1 MGKQA
6 TGHVRWVR
14 GTAIA
19 RIRITSD
26 VREDFALPSCRTEAE
41 AAERARLLADAATRT
56 RLARVELDRARKALE
71 MIAVA
76 SPRSLR
82 NAIGVAG
89 ELVGGELRPEG
100 APRTPT
106 FGELGEDWTKGELA
120 KRYPDQIRVKRSVA
134 DDKSRLSN
142 YVYPVLRDIPIDR
155 VTLDL
160 CEEVM
165 RRLPEKLAPKTRR
178 NVGQLITRI
187 FAMAVYPLRLIERS
201 PIPAGF
207 VPKASTHKALAYLY
221 PDEDRRLMA
230 CKALPLEYRLLWGVL
245 AREGMRE
252 GEALALTWADMDL
265 DRGAVRLEK
274 NKTDDPRAWALN
286 AGVVAALRAYRERY
300 RANAEPTD
308 PVLVDPLGRPHSPHG
323 MADLLRAHLMEI
335 GLVRER
341 PELFTST
348 AERRRIRV
356 HDLRG
361 TFVTISLAN
370 GKSESW
376 ISDRTGHRSSQMIS
390 RYKRTARTFAEL
402 ELGAVAPLHE
412 AIAELSIGQ
421 GLATGQEKR
430 RSPDAGKRRDSK
442 WLRGQDLNLRPSGYE
457 PDELP
462 GCSTPRY
469 GDGKHTGGGPAVK
482 SRAKL
487 GAGGSS

>member
-1 MGKQA
+1 MFIGETGCARDSHDSGNGGSFVAALMAQFLQDRDIKPRRFDSLVEHIADAGSTCEHVIVDNGASSFLPLADYMLSYDLPGLLAEMGHELWLHSVI
-6 TGHVRWVR
+6 TGGQGQDDRLE
-14 GTAIA
+14 GLL
-19 RIRITSD
+19 
-26 VREDFALPSCRTEAE
+26 ELLENFAVPVVVWRNAVLRPH
-41 AAERARLLADAATRT
+41 RARRQALHGHEGLSGAQAANGRD
-56 RLARVELDRARKALE
+56 RRDPRVQCEDDRAR
-71 MIAVA
+71 
-76 SPRSLR
+76 S
-82 NAIGVAG
+82 
-89 ELVGGELRPEG
+89 VGAAEDQ
-100 APRTPT
+100 AP
-106 FGELGEDWTKGELA
+106 
-120 KRYPDQIRVKRSVA
+120 V
-134 DDKSRLSN
+134 
-142 YVYPVLRDIPIDR
+142 PIDR

-165 RRLPEKLAPKTRR
+165 RRLPEKLAPKTR
-178 NVGQLITRI
+178 NIGQLITRM

-207 VPKASTHKALAYLY
+207 VPKASAHKALAYLY

-252 GEALALTWADMDL
+252 GEALALTWADVDL
-265 DRGAVRLEK
+265 ERGAVRLDK

-300 RANAEPTD
+300 RKSAEPTD
-308 PVLVDPLGRPHSPHG
+308 HILVDPLGRPHSPHG

-402 ELGAVAPLHE
+402 ELGELAPLHE
-412 AIAELSIGQ
+412 AIGGLSIGHN
-421 GLATGQEKR
+421 
-430 RSPDAGKRRDSK
+430 AG
-442 WLRGQDLNLRPSGYE
+442 
-457 PDELP
+457 
-462 GCSTPRY
+462 
-469 GDGKHTGGGPAVK
+469 H
-482 SRAKL
+482 
-487 GAGGSS
+487 GARKTALSISWKAP